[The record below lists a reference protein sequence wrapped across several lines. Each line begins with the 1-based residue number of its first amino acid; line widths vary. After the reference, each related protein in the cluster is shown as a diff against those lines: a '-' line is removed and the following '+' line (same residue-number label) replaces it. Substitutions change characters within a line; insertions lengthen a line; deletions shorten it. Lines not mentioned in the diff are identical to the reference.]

1 MRVVQGS
8 REPLRRT
15 RAAGSRPCSLGDLD
29 ELRDMKDPGYFRRS
43 AERTRQP
50 SGVMLQAGIR
60 ETLLKLAR
68 DYDELAGD
76 LESGTAAIRHPELL
90 PSRSIYLGDSRVFGS
105 RC

>member
-15 RAAGSRPCSLGDLD
+15 RAAGELATLSGDLD
-29 ELRDMKDPGYFRRS
+29 ELRDMKDRGYFRRR

-60 ETLLKLAR
+60 ETLSKLAR
-68 DYDELAGD
+68 DYDGLADD
-76 LESGTAAIRHPELL
+76 LELGTAAIRHPELL
-90 PSRSIYLGDSRVFGS
+90 PSRSI
-105 RC
+105 